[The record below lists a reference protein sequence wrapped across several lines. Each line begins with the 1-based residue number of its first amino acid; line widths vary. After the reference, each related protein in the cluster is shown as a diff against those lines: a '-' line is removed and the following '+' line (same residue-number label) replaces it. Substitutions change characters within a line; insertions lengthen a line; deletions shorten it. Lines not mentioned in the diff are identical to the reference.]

1 MPERGP
7 LGKQRSGKSGQVFI
21 FHLSKRLS
29 SGIMRFSHVMVA
41 AAVGLPR
48 EGAIRVEGLA
58 TQRFSLDEFEKAIA
72 LAGKPGE
79 SVKIQI
85 VP

>member
-1 MPERGP
+1 
-7 LGKQRSGKSGQVFI
+7 
-21 FHLSKRLS
+21 
-29 SGIMRFSHVMVA
+29 MRFSHVMVA
-41 AAVGLPR
+41 AAVWLMR